1 MLDIRWD
8 YQESV
13 LEVVLGTG
21 KFTNQSGV
29 LAGQDPALGWANVAS
44 DLCPSR
50 PKPGDWMRLLK
61 EGGGSLE
68 RGPNNPSLSREC
80 AYEEEMR
87 SWARA

>member
-21 KFTNQSGV
+21 KFTNQGGV

-50 PKPGDWMRLLK
+50 PKPGDWVRLLK
-61 EGGGSLE
+61 EGGAVWKEAQTTPASLE
-68 RGPNNPSLSREC
+68 NAHLKRK
-80 AYEEEMR
+80 
-87 SWARA
+87 